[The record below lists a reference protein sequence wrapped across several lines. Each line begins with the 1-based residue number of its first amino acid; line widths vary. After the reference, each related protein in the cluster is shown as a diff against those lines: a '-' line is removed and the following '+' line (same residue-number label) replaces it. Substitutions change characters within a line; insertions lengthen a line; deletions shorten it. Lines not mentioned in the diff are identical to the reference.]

1 MKYNWVTGFEHSSLS
16 KPVDIQLGRL
26 EGNNISQS
34 PVEGEVQADFKTI
47 KFEEGATI
55 AALFTNPDNGQLSL
69 LEAMSDIVLTKE

>member
-1 MKYNWVTGFEHSSLS
+1 MKYNWYTGFEHSSLS

-34 PVEGEVQADFKTI
+34 PVEGEVQDDFKTI

-55 AALFTNPDNGQLSL
+55 AALFTNPDNGGLSL
-69 LEAMSDIVLTKE
+69 LQAMSDIVLTKE